1 MPAAVRNA
9 ALLPWEQDKPT
20 QAELTHS
27 ADIKAVFPGCSVNEL
42 WSEIILQIFHV
53 LNQSV

>member
-9 ALLPWEQDKPT
+9 ALLSWEQDKPT
-20 QAELTHS
+20 QAELTRS
-27 ADIKAVFPGCSVNEL
+27 AEIKAVFPGCSVNEL